1 MSRIL
6 LKQLNIVER
15 RSLSTLISNKRVLQ
29 QPVRSLSMS
38 NTASANRR
46 LTVTKNWLASSNQSR
61 NVSTTLDSFKEPQ
74 SLTQRI

>member
-29 QPVRSLSMS
+29 QPIRSLNMS
-38 NTASANRR
+38 SSASANRR
-46 LTVTKNWLASSNQSR
+46 LTITKNWLSSNQSK
-61 NVSTTLDSFKEPQ
+61 NVIIAYF
-74 SLTQRI
+74 I